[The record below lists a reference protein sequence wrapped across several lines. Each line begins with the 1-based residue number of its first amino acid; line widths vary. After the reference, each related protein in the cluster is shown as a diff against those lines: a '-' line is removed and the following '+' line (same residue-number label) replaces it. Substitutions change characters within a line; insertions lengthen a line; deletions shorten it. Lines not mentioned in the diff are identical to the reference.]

1 MSRFR
6 LHPLDLLG
14 GATLAIY
21 AASAVLKP
29 ICLLHMAREL
39 NFSLTGGG
47 TMEVI
52 RNAGVLSLIVASG
65 FFAARWGKARCLA
78 VSCVLLGL
86 SLISLALAPNFA
98 FLLVGMAL
106 LGLGAGAIEGLVN
119 PLIQELHPEG
129 SGRYLNLVNG
139 CWSVGIVVASLAFG
153 VLLGQGITWRELSA
167 GLGGISILL
176 GLLFAFQARHTQHAS
191 SQSPKQ
197 TFAHLRSLGRHG
209 HVQTLAL
216 AKFLAGGAEGAFTF
230 WSATF
235 IVDQLHG
242 SDWDAGFGTACF
254 AGGMVVGR
262 FACVLIPQRLLRPT
276 ILWSTAAAIL
286 LAAAVPAVQDLR
298 TCFVMLGLVGLSIA
312 CLWPSIQSYAGDRIK
327 GDHTILF
334 ILLSCAGITGF
345 GFFSWLLGIVGEH
358 IGLRTSF
365 QIIPA
370 ALVGL
375 LIVLLA
381 ERRIKTHLNT

>member
-1 MSRFR
+1 MNRFR

-14 GATLAIY
+14 GATLALY

-39 NFSLTGGG
+39 DFSLTGGG

-52 RNAGVLSLIVASG
+52 RNAGVLSLIIASG
-65 FFAARWGKARCLA
+65 FFAARWGKERCLA

-98 FLLVGMAL
+98 LLLVGMAL

-119 PLIQELHPEG
+119 PLIQELHPED

-139 CWSVGIVVASLAFG
+139 CWSVGVVVASLALG
-153 VLLGQGITWRELSA
+153 VLLGQGVTWRVLSA
-167 GLGGISILL
+167 SLGGVGIVL
-176 GLLFAFQARHTQHAS
+176 GLLFAYQARHTRHVS
-191 SQSPKQ
+191 SQSPGQ
-197 TFAHLRSLGRHG
+197 TFAHLRALGRQG
-209 HVQTLAL
+209 HVQMLAL
-216 AKFLAGGAEGAFTF
+216 AKFLAGGAEGALTF

-254 AGGMVVGR
+254 AGGMMIGR

-276 ILWSTAAAIL
+276 ILWSTVAAIVV
-286 LAAAVPAVQDLR
+286 AAGLPSVQNLSS
-298 TCFVMLGLVGLSIA
+298 CFVMLSLAGLSLA
-312 CLWPSIQSYAGDRIK
+312 CLWPSIQSYAGDRIT
-327 GDHTILF
+327 GDSTMLF
-334 ILLSCAGITGF
+334 ILLSCAGIIGF
-345 GFFSWLLGIVGEH
+345 GVFSWVLGIVGEH
-358 IGLRTSF
+358 VGLRTSF
-365 QIIPA
+365 QILPF
-370 ALVGL
+370 ALVCL
-375 LIVLLA
+375 LIVLLV
-381 ERRIKTHLNT
+381 ECRIKTR

>member
-39 NFSLTGGG
+39 DFSLTGGG
-47 TMEVI
+47 TMEVV

-65 FFAARWGKARCLA
+65 FLAARWGKERCLA

-98 FLLVGMAL
+98 LLLVGMAL

-119 PLIQELHPEG
+119 PLIQELHPED

-139 CWSVGIVVASLAFG
+139 CWSVGVVVASLALGLLLAHG
-153 VLLGQGITWRELSA
+153 VTWRTLSA
-167 GLGGISILL
+167 GLGGVAILI
-176 GLLFAFQARHTQHAS
+176 GLLFAAQSRAVRPQSRQSSGQALAN
-191 SQSPKQ
+191 
-197 TFAHLRSLGRHG
+197 LCGLGRQG
-209 HVQTLAL
+209 HVQILAL

-235 IVDQLHG
+235 IVDQLQG
-242 SDWDAGFGTACF
+242 SDWDAGLATACF
-254 AGGMVVGR
+254 AGGMMIGR
-262 FACVLIPQRLLRPT
+262 FACVFIPQHRLRRT
-276 ILWSTAAAIL
+276 ILLSTAVAIVVAAGVPLVSDLLSSFAIL
-286 LAAAVPAVQDLR
+286 GAAGLAL
-298 TCFVMLGLVGLSIA
+298 A
-312 CLWPSIQSYAGDRIK
+312 CLWPSIQSYAGDRIR
-327 GDHTILF
+327 GDHTMLF

-345 GFFSWLLGIVGEH
+345 GVFSWLLGIVGEH
-358 IGLRTSF
+358 VGLRTSF

-370 ALVGL
+370 ALAVL
-375 LIVLLA
+375 LIVLLV
-381 ERRIKTHLNT
+381 ERRIRVPSNE